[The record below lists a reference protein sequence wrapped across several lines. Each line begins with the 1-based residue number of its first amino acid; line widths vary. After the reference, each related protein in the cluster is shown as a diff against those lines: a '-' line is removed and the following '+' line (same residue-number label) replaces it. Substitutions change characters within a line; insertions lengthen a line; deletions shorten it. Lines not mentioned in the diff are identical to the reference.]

1 MNKKISLGLALSLIA
16 IASAVTFI
24 LTSFFSLQSFNKKV
38 IDVNEK
44 SKKYNSLQTL
54 DSYVREHY
62 LGDIDESE
70 LSDGI
75 LKGYI
80 SGLDDKYSRYLSA
93 DEYIAEQNED
103 EGQLV
108 GLGLTLSK
116 DESGYIRIDEIM
128 PDSPVI
134 EAGLKVGDIITLID
148 GIDVLEAGFDESVE
162 AMRGLEGSEIKL
174 TVRRGG
180 IDKDYTFT
188 RRSIEMIT
196 VNGEMITDRIGY
208 IQITSFKK
216 NTPEQFVDTLERLTS
231 NGAKAIIFDVRDNS
245 GGLVSALSDCVDPLL
260 PEGVIATAEYKDGHS
275 ETIVYSDE
283 SSLNIPMVVLV
294 NENTASAAELF
305 AASLRDVGG
314 AALVGGKTYGKG
326 VMQQT
331 TEFDNTKGAVVL
343 TVAKYRTAVS
353 ECYDGV
359 GLTPDYPVDNPDEVE
374 DRSDD
379 DQYYKALEVANM
391 LLGH

>member
-16 IASAVTFI
+16 IVSAVTFI

-38 IDVNEK
+38 VDVNEK
-44 SKKYNSLQTL
+44 SKKYNSLQIL

-70 LSDGI
+70 LNDGI

-80 SGLDDKYSRYLSA
+80 AGLDDPYSKYLSA
-93 DEYIAEQNED
+93 DEYLAEQSED
-103 EGQLV
+103 EGQLI

-116 DESGYIRIDEIM
+116 DESSYIRIAEIM

-134 EAGLKVGDIITLID
+134 DADIKVGDIITLID
-148 GIDVLEAGFDESVE
+148 GVDVLTAGFDESVE
-162 AMRGLEGSEIKL
+162 SMRGLEGSEIKL
-174 TVRRGG
+174 TIRRGG

-188 RRSIEMIT
+188 RRSIEMVT
-196 VNGEMITDRIGY
+196 VEGEMVNDRIGY
-208 IQITSFKK
+208 ISITNFKK
-216 NTPEQFVDTLERLTS
+216 NTAQQFVETLERLTS
-231 NGAKAIIFDVRDNS
+231 NGAKAIIFDVRDNG

-283 SSLNIPMVVLV
+283 SSLNIPMVILV
-294 NENTASAAELF
+294 NGNTASAAELF
-305 AASLRDVGG
+305 AASLRDYGN
-314 AALVGGKTYGKG
+314 AALVGEKTYGKG

-331 TEFDNTKGAVVL
+331 TELENSKGAVVL
-343 TVAKYRTAVS
+343 TVAKYRTGIS

-359 GLTPDYPVDNPDEVE
+359 GLTPEYPIENTDEE
-374 DRSDD
+374 YDE
-379 DQYYKALEVANM
+379 QYYKAIEVATI
-391 LLGH
+391 LLGQ